1 MSQHKRGR
9 KSKRYNYELVKRK
22 ILDNQSIKVQKRN
35 YYLNLDEPALR
46 KRLQKCLKAI
56 SKKARDYPE
65 FRSRY
70 ILLAD
75 GAGYTI
81 KGQEWTL
88 YLFLLKP
95 VKRSYAHI
103 LDPVMIKGKESFHN
117 WQQALDSIPK
127 VIRKQVVA
135 FVSDNFHASKALTS
149 YYQWIHQLCH
159 FHLIKE
165 LRRRRGRRK
174 NLSDRS
180 VRESIYAVIRRSL
193 ETNEPRETAASL
205 KELKALSQHRQCPY
219 KFRMIIKD
227 YFRTRGRFIAY
238 LKYPKL
244 NIPKTNN
251 ASESL
256 VNLIRK
262 KTEKINSA
270 KAVEWWA
277 KASVRLKQKMI
288 CNGHKSTN

>member
-1 MSQHKRGR
+1 MSRHKRGR
-9 KSKRYNYELVKRK
+9 KSKRCNYGLVKRK
-22 ILDNQSIKVQKRN
+22 IIDNQSVKVQKRN
-35 YYLNLDEPALR
+35 HYLNLGEQALY

-56 SKKARDYPE
+56 SKKARNYPKL
-65 FRSRY
+65 RSRY

-75 GAGYTI
+75 GAGYTMND
-81 KGQEWTL
+81 QEWTL
-88 YLFLLKP
+88 YVFLLKP

-103 LDPVMIKGKESFHN
+103 LDPIMIKGKESFHN

-127 VIRKQVVA
+127 DIRKQVVA
-135 FVSDNFHASKALTS
+135 FVSDNFHASKAVTS
-149 YYQWIHQLCH
+149 HYQWIHQLCH

-180 VRESIYAVIRRSL
+180 IRESIYATIRRAL
-193 ETNEPRETAASL
+193 ETNESQAMAALL
-205 KELKALSQHRQCPY
+205 KELKTLGQHPQCPY
-219 KFRMIIKD
+219 KFKMVIKEF
-227 YFRTRGRFIAY
+227 FRTRERYMAY
-238 LKYPKL
+238 LAYPDL

-256 VNLIRK
+256 VNLMRE
-262 KTEKINSA
+262 KTKRLNSA
-270 KAVEWWA
+270 KAVEQWA